1 MSMTAIE
8 ERGALRR
15 ADNWNRRFNQQK
27 FQVILRNKLEMMKNK
42 YLRLGSR
49 RRVNLIVNWAMS
61 N

>member
-1 MSMTAIE
+1 MTAIE